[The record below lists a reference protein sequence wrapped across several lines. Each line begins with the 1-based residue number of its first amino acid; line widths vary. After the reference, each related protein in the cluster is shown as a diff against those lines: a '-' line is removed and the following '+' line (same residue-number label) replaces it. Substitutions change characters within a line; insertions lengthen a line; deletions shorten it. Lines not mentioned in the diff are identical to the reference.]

1 MEESNE
7 KIDAADE
14 KPILNE
20 EDRSKETP
28 QDVKK
33 EPEPKHAIQNKTGQ
47 INLEKPK
54 KEGAMSKAFEESLKS
69 GDK

>member
-7 KIDAADE
+7 KIGAADE
-14 KPILNE
+14 KPIFNE
-20 EDRSKETP
+20 EDRSKETT

-47 INLEKPK
+47 INLEKLK
-54 KEGAMSKAFEESLKS
+54 KEGAMSKVYEESLKS